1 MEAAR
6 GSRGTARV
14 RLAVATALGSTLGS
28 VLLLALASS
37 PGAEAG
43 SPEVLPDLVTLG
55 IGRNDIVLE
64 KRGKDR
70 FLRLSNEVGNKGGA
84 PLDVSAGDPSEFQGC
99 ANDEFSALQG
109 FFDDTNSDGVID
121 VNEVG
126 PPDRR
131 AAFGCMRFHSA
142 PGHMHWH
149 VLDFAR
155 YQLRRAKT
163 GRLVESK
170 KVGFCVIDTRQPFPT
185 LPGSPAKPSYPQGEG
200 CGGLDKEGTP
210 TPPES
215 EGLSIGWADIYFFGL
230 PGQSMEITDLHRG
243 FYCLISTADPT
254 KLIAESSD
262 SNNTR
267 TVRLKLRPRKLR
279 LKKLPGPCRL

>member
-1 MEAAR
+1 MEAVR

-43 SPEVLPDLVTLG
+43 SPELLPDLVTLS

-64 KRGKDR
+64 KRGKHR
-70 FLRLSNEVGNKGGA
+70 FLRLSNEVGNGGNG
-84 PLDVSAGDPSEFQGC
+84 PLDIESAPTSGDCEDDQYT
-99 ANDEFSALQG
+99 AVQRL
-109 FFDDTNSDGVID
+109 FDDTND
-121 VNEVG
+121 NEVF
-126 PPDRR
+126 DRGIDQ
-131 AAFGCMRFHSA
+131 AADEIPFGCMRFHDA
-142 PGHMHWH
+142 PGHLHWH

-155 YQLRRAKT
+155 YQLRRART

-170 KVGFCVIDTRQPFPT
+170 KVGFCVIDTVQPFPT
-185 LPGSPAKPSYPQGEG
+185 LPGSPEKPYYPQGEG
-200 CGGLDKEGTP
+200 CGGLDKEGQP

-215 EGLSIGWADIYFFGL
+215 EGLSIGWADVYFFGL

-243 FYCLISTADPT
+243 RYCLISTADPT

-279 LKKLPGPCRL
+279 LKKLPGPCRAVSD